1 MNATDTKLVT
11 ANAGTTELFD
21 ALTVETYFG
30 MNMRLVI
37 QHMSDSDREALRIF
51 INSCRL
57 ARQ

>member
-1 MNATDTKLVT
+1 MNNDKPIVSPAATV
-11 ANAGTTELFD
+11 AELFD